1 MVKVNKVLGLEDVQK
16 KPEKITPEKK
26 EIPIEKQ
33 VTTFISLLRQSVDV
47 LELAIYRKIP
57 YSQISLDDNFGL
69 KMEFN
74 SEEFKRKIQ
83 KFGLKGTVKNFSKCI
98 DEFKLS
104 ELYNQITQNPN
115 VYFPLGVRVLYFED
129 LQFIGIDTKQNTIYF
144 SIDKNIFLLFDL
156 LENFPSNLEQKKPEI
171 TRKITEKRESNKEH
185 VIDKKEELL
194 EEKEVVDNITDSLDG
209 VDDLINRLLK

>member
-156 LENFPSNLEQKKPEI
+156 LENFPSNLEQKRPEI
-171 TRKITEKRESNKEH
+171 SRKITEKRESNKEP

>member
-115 VYFPLGVRVLYFED
+115 VYFPLGIRVLYFED

-171 TRKITEKRESNKEH
+171 TRKITEKRESNKEP

>member
-1 MVKVNKVLGLEDVQK
+1 MVKVNKVLGLEDVKK

-115 VYFPLGVRVLYFED
+115 VYFPLGIRVLYFED

-171 TRKITEKRESNKEH
+171 TRKITEKRESNKEP

>member
-104 ELYNQITQNPN
+104 EIYNQITQNPN

-156 LENFPSNLEQKKPEI
+156 LENFPSNLEQKTPEI
-171 TRKITEKRESNKEH
+171 TRKITEKRELNKGI
-185 VIDKKEELL
+185 VIDKKDELL
-194 EEKEVVDNITDSLDG
+194 EEKDVVDNVTDSLDG

>member
-171 TRKITEKRESNKEH
+171 TRKITEKRESNKEP